1 MAINRSLVG
10 YVFLDRDGVVNRKL
24 PEGAYVTDWAAISMA
39 AGSSGGDRQMNRAG
53 MTVILVSNQRGI
65 ALGLSRA

>member
-24 PEGAYVTDWAAISMA
+24 PEGDYVTDWEQFEWLPGAVEAIA
-39 AGSSGGDRQMNRAG
+39 TLNRAG
-53 MTVILVSNQRGI
+53 KTVILVSNQRGI
-65 ALGLSRA
+65 ALGLVYA